1 MSKQRRDPLPVLPQY
16 SGQSPPMQ
24 DSGSIPL
31 SATSHPAAGLTVTA
45 QPSRPPD
52 IRLETAIEHLREMWA
67 DAIGPQI
74 GGRRFFGE
82 IRIRVPFMDGRAQ
95 DLFGEKEWRDR
106 VAGGH

>member
-1 MSKQRRDPLPVLPQY
+1 MSKQRLTPTDSTGLRQPTTTASPTTTAGPVAS
-16 SGQSPPMQ
+16 SGDAPP
-24 DSGSIPL
+24 
-31 SATSHPAAGLTVTA
+31 
-45 QPSRPPD
+45 RD

>member
-1 MSKQRRDPLPVLPQY
+1 MSKQRY
-16 SGQSPPMQ
+16 SPTDATGLRQSTSTAIPTTTVGPIASSGDEPP
-24 DSGSIPL
+24 
-31 SATSHPAAGLTVTA
+31 
-45 QPSRPPD
+45 RD
-52 IRLETAIEHLREMWA
+52 IRLETAIEHLRDMWA